1 MTEVITVEIPDAGQV
16 VDRVDTVVHDLY
28 TEVMPRATLL
38 QQTAIEPNEVT
49 SSNHAYQRVM
59 EAIKALEVASNHL
72 VILDGIQREYIESI
86 DD

>member
-28 TEVMPRATLL
+28 TEVMPRVTLL

-59 EAIKALEVASNHL
+59 EAIEALEVASNHL

>member
-16 VDRVDTVVHDLY
+16 VDRVDTVVRDLY
-28 TEVMPRATLL
+28 TEVMPRVTLL

-49 SSNHAYQRVM
+49 SSNLAYQRVM
-59 EAIKALEVASNHL
+59 EAIEALEVASNHL

-86 DD
+86 ND